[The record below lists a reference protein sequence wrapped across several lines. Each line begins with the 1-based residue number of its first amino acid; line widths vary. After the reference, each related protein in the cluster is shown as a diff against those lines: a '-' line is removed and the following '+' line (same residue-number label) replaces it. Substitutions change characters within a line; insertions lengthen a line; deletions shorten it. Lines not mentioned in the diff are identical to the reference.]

1 MTCFIVGVTDR
12 RSTTRPPPPP
22 TKKGFRRKEEADIFY
37 VEQFPSKWMYGHL
50 NQIKLQCVSS
60 THPCYTKRAHGTASF
75 LSEKVPRTARRYGD
89 RMAHRPFL
97 FLSFP
102 LLLHPSIQ
110 PYKLLALIQ
119 FWDYAS
125 WDDGGKKR
133 K

>member
-1 MTCFIVGVTDR
+1 MV
-12 RSTTRPPPPP
+12 
-22 TKKGFRRKEEADIFY
+22 
-37 VEQFPSKWMYGHL
+37 L
-50 NQIKLQCVSS
+50 LL
-60 THPCYTKRAHGTASF
+60 F

-125 WDDGGKKR
+125 WDDGGKKGNKISKIYIHPLLR
-133 K
+133 IMYICIYVILHCLYFFGGKSLGV